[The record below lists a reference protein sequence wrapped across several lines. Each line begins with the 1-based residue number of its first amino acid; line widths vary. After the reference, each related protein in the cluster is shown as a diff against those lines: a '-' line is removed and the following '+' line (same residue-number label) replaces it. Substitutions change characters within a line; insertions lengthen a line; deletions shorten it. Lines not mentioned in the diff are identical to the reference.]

1 MKIGFF
7 AFTGTGNTLRVC
19 KILAKELEQNE
30 IVCDIKLIKQ
40 VADLQVINDYDKI
53 IIAYPVHGFNTPM
66 PMLDFIKSLPN
77 STNKKCVYIVR
88 VSGEPLSINHAASIV
103 PKRILKSKG
112 YKVMGEF
119 AYVMPY
125 NIIFRHTDNMA
136 ARMKNAAI
144 LKAKKDVQ
152 IILNNDVKLFKNN
165 MFNRLV
171 SFICKIEHPAMPMFG
186 KHYKVTDLCSSCGV
200 CEKVC
205 PVSNITLKDGK
216 PVFGKHCVGCM
227 GCSFHCPHD
236 AIRIA
241 MLDGWRVNGAY
252 NFNTTP
258 ATDDEV
264 CNYCKKSYLKYFH
277 DSEDTACDKK

>member
-19 KILAKELEQNE
+19 KILAKELEQNDL
-30 IVCDIKLIKQ
+30 VCDIKLIKQ
-40 VADLQVINDYDKI
+40 VTDLQVINDYDKI

-77 STNKKCVYIVR
+77 STNNKCVYIVR

-136 ARMKNAAI
+136 TRMENAAR
-144 LKAKKDVQ
+144 LRAKKDVQ
-152 IILNNDVKLFKNN
+152 TIINNNVKLFKNN
-165 MFNRLV
+165 IFNRLV

-186 KHYKVTDLCSSCGV
+186 KHYKVTDLCTSCGV

-205 PVSNITLKDGK
+205 PVGNITLKDGK
-216 PVFGKHCVGCM
+216 PVFGNQCVGCM

-258 ATDDEV
+258 ATDDEI
-264 CNYCKKSYLKYFH
+264 CNYCKKSYLRYFH
-277 DSEDTACDKK
+277 ESEGTTCDKK

>member
-19 KILAKELEQNE
+19 KILAKELEQNDL
-30 IVCDIKLIKQ
+30 VCDIKLIKQ
-40 VADLQVINDYDKI
+40 VTDLQVINDYDKI

-77 STNKKCVYIVR
+77 STNNKCVYIVR

-103 PKRILKSKG
+103 PKRILKFKG

-136 ARMKNAAI
+136 ARMENAAR
-144 LKAKKDVQ
+144 LRAKKDVQ
-152 IILNNDVKLFKNN
+152 TMINNNVKLFKNN
-165 MFNRLV
+165 IFNRLV

-186 KHYKVTDLCSSCGV
+186 KHYKVTDLCTSCGV

-205 PVSNITLKDGK
+205 PVGNITLKNGK
-216 PVFGKHCVGCM
+216 PVFGNQCVGCM

-258 ATDDEV
+258 ATDDEI
-264 CNYCKKSYLKYFH
+264 CNYCKKSYLRYFH
-277 DSEDTACDKK
+277 ESEDTTCDKK